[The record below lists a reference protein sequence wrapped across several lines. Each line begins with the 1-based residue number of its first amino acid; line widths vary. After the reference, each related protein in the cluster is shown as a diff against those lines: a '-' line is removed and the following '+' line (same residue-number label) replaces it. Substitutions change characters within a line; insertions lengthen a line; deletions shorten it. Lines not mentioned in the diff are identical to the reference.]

1 MDFHSTCIIWNPAS
15 AGGRARK
22 RWYALEKALLRRNY
36 PFKASKTEYPGHA
49 IRLARDAIEEGYLRL
64 AAFGGD
70 GTLHEVV
77 QGMMSNDHMA
87 HPDLNLSFLPAGSSC
102 DFAKLLPPRSCIER
116 LCSSRSFLMDLIRIE
131 CRCIG
136 DSTKISYA
144 VNSSSIGIISMAS
157 KRINYRSRLTNLA
170 KRFSIDACSILAGA
184 EAIMIIKPILCDI
197 YLDDNRLNDL
207 FISNLTVFKNP
218 WIAGKMKFG
227 EAELAEG
234 KMLNLALLKTESKA
248 RTLGLFFHLYHGTI
262 FQSSMVSHYTCQTVE
277 VKTNRQ
283 QTVEADGELIGFTA
297 ARYTLL
303 PDAIRIVI

>member
-15 AGGRARK
+15 AGGRALK
-22 RWYALEKALLRRNY
+22 RWYALEKALLRRNFS
-36 PFKASKTEYPGHA
+36 FKASKTEYPGHA

-77 QGMMSNDHMA
+77 QGMMSNDRMA

-116 LCSSRSFLMDLIRIE
+116 LCSSRSVLMDLIRIE

-136 DSTKISYA
+136 ESTKTSYA

-157 KRINYRSRLTNLA
+157 KRINYDSRLMNQA
-170 KRFSIDACSILAGA
+170 KRFSINSCYILAGV
-184 EAIMIIKPILCDI
+184 EAIMSINPILCNI
-197 YLDDNRLNDL
+197 YIDENISKDML
-207 FISNLTVFKNP
+207 ISNLTVFKNH

-227 EAELAEG
+227 EAGLTEG

-248 RTLGLFFHLYHGTI
+248 RIIGLLFHLYHGTV
-262 FQSSMVSHYTCQTVE
+262 FQSSMVSHNTCQTVE

-283 QTVEADGELIGFTA
+283 QTVEADGELIGFTPA
-297 ARYTLL
+297 KYTLL
-303 PDAIRIVI
+303 SDAIQIII